1 MEESNKEK
9 ISNLFKKEY
18 KIVNI
23 VSICFFVLAI
33 IFFFS
38 PWINARAVLPTM
50 DSAGNATGETIS
62 IDHWNSPFIWI
73 SEAEEFLGF
82 IILFI
87 LSFSLLLVCPIY
99 SFFQRKVQLTKKSP
113 VLLFGKIMIPVNIVM
128 FIVCLVLTMVSLP
141 MY

>member
-9 ISNLFKKEY
+9 ISNLFKQEY

-23 VSICFFVLAI
+23 VSICFFVLFFV
-33 IFFFS
+33 FFFI
-38 PWINARAVLPTM
+38 PCINAKAVLPLV
-50 DSAGNATGETIS
+50 DSAGNSTGETIS

-73 SEAEEFLGF
+73 SEVKEFLAF
-82 IILFI
+82 IILVI
-87 LSFSLLLVCPIY
+87 LSFSSLLVCPIY

-128 FIVCLVLTMVSLP
+128 FIICLILTMASLP